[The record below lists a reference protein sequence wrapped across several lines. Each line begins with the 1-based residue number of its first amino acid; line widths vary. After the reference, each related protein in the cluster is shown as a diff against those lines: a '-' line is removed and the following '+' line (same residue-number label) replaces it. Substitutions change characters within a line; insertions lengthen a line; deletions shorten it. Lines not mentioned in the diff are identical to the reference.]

1 MCSMDKN
8 TTDWCPVPRWFC
20 WSHWVSQNC
29 CCCHRR
35 WEKFPLPPSAAGGGA
50 FSAGETVAR
59 WFPASQSPAAAVS
72 RDFRRRQGAPKRAP
86 HPFSQAR
93 LTHPHQ
99 PPSTLPGPPCLH
111 SPRPDGFPGKS
122 VLVRTPFQSH
132 IICQL
137 SVKDPW
143 IRESLSHLH
152 MTFVYDDTSTSRD
165 PGYMSIIWWV
175 GALDMFSWPQSL

>member
-132 IICQL
+132 ILLAQRQRSLNQGI
-137 SVKDPW
+137 P
-143 IRESLSHLH
+143 ESL
-152 MTFVYDDTSTSRD
+152 TYDFC
-165 PGYMSIIWWV
+165 IWWYEYLPGSRIYEHNMMRRSTGHV
-175 GALDMFSWPQSL
+175 

>member
-1 MCSMDKN
+1 MSSAQMIVLKSLS
-8 TTDWCPVPRWFC
+8 FLE
-20 WSHWVSQNC
+20 SSLLSQA
-29 CCCHRR
+29 

-59 WFPASQSPAAAVS
+59 WFSASQSPAAAVS

-132 IICQL
+132 ILPAQRQRSLNQGI
-137 SVKDPW
+137 P
-143 IRESLSHLH
+143 ESLTL
-152 MTFVYDDTSTSRD
+152 
-165 PGYMSIIWWV
+165 
-175 GALDMFSWPQSL
+175 